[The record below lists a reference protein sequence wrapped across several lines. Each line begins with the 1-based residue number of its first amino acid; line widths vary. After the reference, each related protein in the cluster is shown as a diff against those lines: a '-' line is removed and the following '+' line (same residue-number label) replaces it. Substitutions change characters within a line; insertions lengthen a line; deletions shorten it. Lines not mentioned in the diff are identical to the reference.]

1 MKRYGTALAVA
12 TAMLAFS
19 LCAFSQ
25 YSTAQSAQSAQAPI
39 TGQREAMRMTRARA
53 ELMRTLDAKK
63 DRPGSLVQAKLAQ
76 KITLSNGTKLPDGTI
91 LMGHV
96 TVDDMQQQGMSKLAL
111 RFNQAHL
118 KDGTVVPIKATIVG
132 IFGPGADTS
141 DYPEEAGDQVPNS
154 WTDGTLQVD
163 QIGVLS
169 DIDLHSKISSR
180 NSGVLVSTKKD
191 NFKLDE
197 GSEIQFAIA
206 PGRS

>member
-1 MKRYGTALAVA
+1 M
-12 TAMLAFS
+12 
-19 LCAFSQ
+19 
-25 YSTAQSAQSAQAPI
+25 
-39 TGQREAMRMTRARA
+39 
-53 ELMRTLDAKK
+53 
-63 DRPGSLVQAKLAQ
+63 
-76 KITLSNGTKLPDGTI
+76 
-91 LMGHV
+91 
-96 TVDDMQQQGMSKLAL
+96 
-111 RFNQAHL
+111 
-118 KDGTVVPIKATIVG
+118 PIKATIVG
-132 IFGPGADTS
+132 IFGPADTS